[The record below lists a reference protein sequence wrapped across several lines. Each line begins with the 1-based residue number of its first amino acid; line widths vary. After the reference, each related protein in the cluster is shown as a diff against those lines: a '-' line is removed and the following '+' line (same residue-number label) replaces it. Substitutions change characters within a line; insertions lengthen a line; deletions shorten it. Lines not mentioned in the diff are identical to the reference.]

1 VISGPLAQYKGTGA
15 VNGIAGCSFMLTAT
29 DGDVN
34 GGGGVGEFRI
44 VGAVSSAFGYSC
56 YGERSAELHRYPAPA
71 ITV

>member
-56 YGERSAELHRYPAPA
+56 
-71 ITV
+71 